1 MSAGKSFSDAAA
13 AAGLQVRSFND
24 LVPSSGTLSPEEQEA
39 AAATVLMEPGQ
50 LSAMIPDSDGGF
62 AVYLSARAPA
72 DESVLA
78 KSPDL
83 ASRILENKRRLL
95 FMTWL
100 SSARDAAKI
109 KIASR
114 QQ

>member
-1 MSAGKSFSDAAA
+1 MSAGKSFPDAAA
-13 AAGLQVRSFND
+13 AAGLQVQSFND
-24 LVPSSGTLSPEEQEA
+24 LVPSSGTLSPEEQEV
-39 AAATVLMEPGQ
+39 AAATVLMQPGQ
-50 LSAMIPDSDGGF
+50 LSAMIPGIDGGF

-83 ASRILENKRRLL
+83 ASRILESKRRLL

-100 SSARDAAKI
+100 SSARDAAQI
-109 KIASR
+109 KVASR